1 METSSAPV
9 AGPVQLPPFDEAK
22 MHDFVMKMLGDVGAA
37 ISGAL
42 LILGDRLGLYRALAE
57 NGSQTPAELAER
69 TGTSERYVREW
80 LANQAAS
87 GYVEFDPATQKFTL
101 PREHVPALADEHSPV
116 LMCGLYQIVQTLYV
130 DEPKIAE
137 AFRTGSGVG
146 WHEHDHRL
154 FSATERFFRPGYNA
168 NIVAQWLP
176 ALDGVVEKLQNG
188 AKVADIGCGLG
199 TSTIL
204 MARAFPTSTF
214 YGFDYH
220 EESVEAARRAAEAA
234 GLSDRVRFA
243 VAPAKNVPGHGY
255 DLICAFDCI
264 HDMGD
269 PVGALAHV
277 REVLAPDGTFMMVE
291 PFAHDKLEENLNPVG
306 RIFYGASTILCTPA
320 SLSQEVGAA
329 LGAQSGEARMR
340 DVAREAGMTRF
351 RRAAETPF
359 NLVYELR
366 P

>member
-1 METSSAPV
+1 MVSQQ
-9 AGPVQLPPFDEAK
+9 QLPPLDEEK
-22 MHDFVMKMLGDVGAA
+22 MNGFVMKMLGDVGAA

-42 LILGDRLGLYRALAE
+42 LLVGDRLGLYEALAE
-57 NGSQTPAELAER
+57 AGPQTSAELAKR

-87 GYVEFDPATQKFTL
+87 GYLEYDAATTKFTL
-101 PREHVPALADEHSPV
+101 PREHVPVLADEHSPV
-116 LMCGLYQIVQTLYV
+116 LMCGLYQIVQTLYA
-130 DEPKIAE
+130 DEPKITD

-146 WHEHDHRL
+146 WHEHDSRL

-168 NIVAQWLP
+168 NIVANWLP
-176 ALDGVVEKLQNG
+176 ALDGVVEKLQSG

-199 TSTIL
+199 TSTIM
-204 MARAFPTSTF
+204 MARAFPNSTF
-214 YGFDYH
+214 FGFDYH
-220 EESVEAARRAAEAA
+220 QESIEAGRRAAEAA

-243 VAPAKNVPGHGY
+243 VAPAKSFPGNGY
-255 DLICAFDCI
+255 DLVCAFDCI

-277 REVLAPDGTFMMVE
+277 REVLAADGTCMMVE
-291 PFAHDKLEENLNPVG
+291 PFANDRLEENLNPVG

-340 DVAREAGMTRF
+340 EVARQAGMSHF